1 MFSFLK
7 SRKLLI
13 LIGFVLIAVFVWYAG
28 PYFAFGDYHPLES
41 ATARL
46 IFIALVIGFW
56 FGWLLLKQLRAS
68 LVSQKLVAA
77 VVNQAK
83 GEPPSAEAVK
93 LRERFEEG
101 VATLKQRG
109 RRGRSLYELPWYV
122 IIGAP
127 GSGKTTAL
135 LNSGLKFPLE
145 QRVGKGALRGVGGT
159 RNCDWWFTDEAV
171 FLDTAG
177 RYTTQDS
184 DPASDVEGWREFLA
198 LLRKY
203 RKRRPLNGVILTIS
217 AHDLMTQGEAVR
229 EANADAARRRLR
241 ELNEQLHIQ
250 LPVYLMVTKC
260 DLVAGFTEY
269 FDDLTQDARA
279 QVWGVTFPYEQTV
292 SGQATRV
299 FPAEFD
305 ALLTRLNSRLF
316 ARLEEDRDV
325 RRRTAVFAF
334 PQQVAALRGHLNQ
347 FVQEVLESTRANQ
360 QILLRGVYLT
370 SGTQEGTPIDRLL
383 GAIGRRFG
391 VAPDAVAPP
400 TGRGKAYFVERLLKD
415 VMIGESGLAGVNR
428 RVEVQKA
435 AAQLGAYAALALLTI
450 VGLIALSVSYGRNR
464 TYIGEVEDEVAKLRE
479 TPTVR
484 AGAATEAMLPRLDAV
499 RNVVD
504 SADRYRADTPLSM
517 QWGLFQGTSVGK
529 SARDAYLRELEGLV
543 LPVFAGR
550 VKQALVE
557 HASEPDRLYEYLKAY
572 LMLGDPAHFDREYLQ
587 SVADVEWN
595 ASSRSPAQGA
605 ALSKH
610 FQGLLDYADPLRP
623 IALDAALVAQARS
636 TIRQASIPQIM
647 YGELKRAY
655 ASDGDRAVRLDVT
668 AGAGAEQVL
677 KRKSGVS
684 LSTPIPS
691 LYSKPVFNEITTTRT
706 PLLVKQF
713 IQDSWVW
720 GEGGLGSVNPVKLAT
735 DLTDV
740 YERDY
745 MAVWDGVLDDIQ
757 FVTFATAQQM
767 ANALAILSSPTSP
780 LRGLL
785 RGVVDNTTLIDLG
798 ENPPPQG
805 SLAAAKNRIA
815 DSFGRAMRSVK
826 EGVGVSTAKPGSL
839 VTAHF
844 QPIQRLMAGAPG
856 SAPIDKV
863 LSQLGQM
870 QQQLKSLSPDV
881 GGADPLEALSNP
893 TFRSALQS
901 LQQDAASLPPLVGA
915 LVAQIS
921 KGTEGSVVADASSDL
936 HLRYQQEVLRTC
948 VAVVANRYPFVST
961 STMDITLADFSRVFG
976 WNGIFDRFF
985 NENMQNLV
993 NTERSP
999 WEWRN
1004 RAVKLSSGMLAQFEQ
1019 ARLIRDTFFPQGGQV
1034 PQQTFTVT
1042 ITDVDR
1048 ADRRFIL
1055 QVDGQNFDNRHG
1067 VQRKWPAKWPATD
1080 PGFAA
1085 ATFEDRAGAW
1095 APTQKFDGMWAWLR
1109 LIESGQPQREP
1120 PLHTVISF
1128 RQGDYLSRVR
1138 IEASSDRNPFVHQ
1151 EWRQFR
1157 CGS

>member
-7 SRKLLI
+7 SRKFLI
-13 LIGFVLIAVFVWYAG
+13 LIGFVLIAVFIWYAG
-28 PYFAFGDYHPLES
+28 PYFAFGDYHPLEPV
-41 ATARL
+41 TARL
-46 IFIALVIGFW
+46 IFTALVIGAW
-56 FGWLLLKQLRAS
+56 FGWLLFKRLRAS
-68 LVSQKLVAA
+68 LVSEKLVAA
-77 VVNQAK
+77 VVNQAR

-109 RRGRSLYELPWYV
+109 RRGRSLYEMPWYV

-184 DPASDVEGWREFLA
+184 DPTSDVEGWQEFLA

-217 AHDLMTQGEAVR
+217 AHDLMTQGESGR
-229 EANADAARRRLR
+229 EAHADAARRRLR
-241 ELNEQLHIQ
+241 ELNEQLRIQ

-260 DLVAGFTEY
+260 DLVAGFSEY
-269 FDDLTQDARA
+269 FDDLTQEARA

-292 SGQATRV
+292 NGQATRV

-305 ALLTRLNSRLF
+305 ALMTRLNTRLF
-316 ARLEEDRDV
+316 ARLEEDHDV

-334 PQQVAALRGHLNQ
+334 PQQIAALRDYLNQ
-347 FVQEVLESTRANQ
+347 FVQEVLESTRVNQ

-391 VAPDAVAPP
+391 VSPDAVAPP

-428 RVEVQKA
+428 RVEMQKA
-435 AAQLGAYAALALLTI
+435 AFQLGAYAVMALVTI
-450 VGLIALSVSYGRNR
+450 IGLIALSVSYGRNR
-464 TYIGEVEDEVAKLRE
+464 TYVGEVEDEVARLRE

-484 AGAATEAMLPRLDAV
+484 AGIATEMLLPRLDAV

-504 SADRYRADTPLSM
+504 SADRYQTDRPLSM
-517 QWGLFQGTSVGK
+517 RWGLFQGTSVGK

-557 HASEPDRLYEYLKAY
+557 HAREPDRLYEYLKAY
-572 LMLGDPAHFDREYLQ
+572 LMLGDPTHFDRQYLQ

-595 ASSRSPAQGA
+595 ASSRSAAQGA

-623 IALDAALVAQARS
+623 IALDAVLVAQARS

-647 YGELKRAY
+647 YGELKREY
-655 ASDGDRAVRLDVT
+655 AADNERAIRLDVA

-677 KRKSGVS
+677 KRKSGS

-691 LYSKPVFNEITTTRT
+691 LYSKIVFNEITTTRT

-713 IQDSWVW
+713 MQDSWVW
-720 GEGGLGSVNPVKLAT
+720 GEGGLGSVNPVKLAV

-745 MAVWDGVLDDIQ
+745 VTVWDAVLDDIQ
-757 FVTFATAQQM
+757 FVSFATAQQT
-767 ANALAILSSPTSP
+767 ANALGILGGPTSP

-785 RGVVDNTTLIDLG
+785 RAVVDNTTLIDLG
-798 ENPPPQG
+798 ENPPPAG
-805 SLAAAKNRIA
+805 SLASAKKGIT
-815 DSFGRAMRSVK
+815 DSFGRAMSMVK
-826 EGVGVSTAKPGSL
+826 EAAGVSTAKPGSV

-863 LSQLGQM
+863 LGQLGQM
-870 QQQLKSLSPDV
+870 QQQLISLSPDV

-893 TFRSALQS
+893 AFRSALQS
-901 LQQDAASLPPLVGA
+901 LQRDAAALPPLVGA
-915 LVAQIS
+915 LVAQIG

-936 HLRYQQEVLRTC
+936 HLRYQQDVLREC
-948 VAVVANRYPFVST
+948 LAVVANRYPFVT
-961 STMDITLADFSRVFG
+961 SSAMDITLADFSRIFG
-976 WNGIFDRFF
+976 WNGLFDRFF

-993 NTERSP
+993 NIDRSP

-1019 ARLIRDTFFPQGGQV
+1019 ARLVRDTFFPQGGQV
-1034 PQQTFTVT
+1034 PQQTFTVM

-1048 ADRRFIL
+1048 ADRRFVIQL
-1055 QVDGQNFDNRHG
+1055 DGQNFDNRHG

-1080 PGFAA
+1080 PGYAA

-1095 APTQKFDGMWAWLR
+1095 DSINKFEGMWAWLK

-1128 RQGDYLSRVR
+1128 RQGDYLSRVTV
-1138 IEASSDRNPFVHQ
+1138 EASNKRNPFVNQ